1 MALLQDLIQQ
11 IDDPAL
17 RERILQET
25 DRLAKQKIWIGVRGA
40 SAGVHTTL

>member
-25 DRLAKQKIWIGVRGA
+25 KHHKQKGSFEKRQ
-40 SAGVHTTL
+40 SSR